1 MNDPKSSRLPP
12 RQQLVKADKWPLV
25 GELPPSDWDRPWTL
39 SIEGGCSA
47 PRTWSLTELQQ
58 GFKID
63 QTLDIHCV
71 TRWSKF
77 DMKVTG
83 VPLLR
88 LMKEVRPNSD
98 IKFASFVARSDRNH
112 STSLSLK
119 DIQRIQPMV
128 AWEVD
133 GVPLTKEHGGPL
145 RLITPGK
152 YFYKSLKWLER
163 IELLVQDRLGYW
175 ERESGYHNHADPW
188 KEERYIASQ
197 LSKKEVSTL
206 IQNLDITQQ
215 KLLGFDVQDRR
226 LDGLKAQG
234 SKLRDSNFRSASLI
248 RADFRSANLSN
259 ANLAHA
265 DLTGAKFDDADLE
278 GADFCGA
285 NLSDASFRNASLFGA
300 TFIDEQN
307 QQAAKFSSEN
317 PLTSKQISML
327 TDEQQAY
334 FRKRFHVSE

>member
-1 MNDPKSSRLPP
+1 MNDPKASRLPP

-25 GELPPSDWDRPWTL
+25 GELPPNDWDRPWTL

-88 LMKEVRPNSD
+88 LMEEVRPNSD

-133 GVPLTKEHGGPL
+133 GVPLTKEHGGP
-145 RLITPGK
+145 
-152 YFYKSLKWLER
+152 
-163 IELLVQDRLGYW
+163 
-175 ERESGYHNHADPW
+175 
-188 KEERYIASQ
+188 IASHHAGQ
-197 LSKKEVSTL
+197 ILLQEPEVARTNRVVGARPSR
-206 IQNLDITQQ
+206 
-215 KLLGFDVQDRR
+215 LLG
-226 LDGLKAQG
+226 
-234 SKLRDSNFRSASLI
+234 
-248 RADFRSANLSN
+248 
-259 ANLAHA
+259 
-265 DLTGAKFDDADLE
+265 
-278 GADFCGA
+278 
-285 NLSDASFRNASLFGA
+285 
-300 TFIDEQN
+300 
-307 QQAAKFSSEN
+307 
-317 PLTSKQISML
+317 
-327 TDEQQAY
+327 
-334 FRKRFHVSE
+334 KRVGVSQPR